1 MNYKEHI
8 NTINIKDLDL
18 IKYLEESL
26 KSDKEYCKGW
36 DYLKTNL
43 TEDLKSILLNK
54 VYQDITYNASN
65 TDFIL
70 NQLYT
75 TEEINNI
82 NKELVKQLG
91 SFVYVWKDIK
101 REIENKLKEEELKER
116 LLKEGFKE
124 VEFLKYKDNE
134 KEEDFNKRKEEYYKP
149 LDSLKVKCVFDK
161 DKIGVLG
168 SFTRTEEH
176 IGKLIYN
183 DKNMFFL
190 PKGNRTRGQ
199 IIIGRFFYKE
209 VLK

>member
-8 NTINIKDLDL
+8 NTIKIKDLNL
-18 IKYLEESL
+18 LEYLKESL
-26 KSDKEYCKGW
+26 ESDKEYCKGW

-54 VYQDITYNASN
+54 VYQDITYNSEN
-65 TDFIL
+65 IDFIL

-75 TEEINNI
+75 TEEINDI
-82 NKELVKQLG
+82 TEEIVKQLG

-101 REIENKLKEEELKER
+101 RDIEEELKEQELKER

-124 VEFLKYKDNE
+124 VEFLRYKLNE
-134 KEEDFNKRKEEYYKP
+134 TEEDFLKRCEEYFKP
-149 LDSLKVKCVFDK
+149 LDNLKVKCVFDR
-161 DKIGVLG
+161 DKMGILG

-183 DKNMFFL
+183 GKTIFFL

-199 IIIGRFFYKE
+199 IIIGRFYYKII
-209 VLK
+209 K